1 MISPSGLQIQLLVIT
16 IAISFV
22 FETVM
27 DDTLQSQKAVAQS
40 DFLRKQINQTNGQ
53 PDINSLTTIISS
65 NVITTVVAFGGIIS
79 TIFLTFYQIKK
90 RQEEKTSEH
99 NNSLEYDYSINLRR
113 RRSRAYV
120 RLWELTQIRYSI
132 DSSVYEIEKHKT
144 SLSDWYYD
152 KGHGMLLTEHS
163 QKLFYNFKKN
173 IEDLA
178 KNWNESTTK
187 RVDIKSIEAIARA
200 LRTNLLKD
208 VGTRTSLRNLP
219 SYNELIIQEPKE
231 KDDRIHTKYL
241 EFKYAFFGN
250 LDLDLSNKN
259 ILFLITNLD
268 NNDPIYA
275 DWQLR
280 MTLNLGE
287 WYTFL
292 WYHKEPVKGQLLN
305 PGRYSVRITISDI
318 LSSEIHFE
326 LLKDLKPEIKNNTLE
341 NNL

>member
-1 MISPSGLQIQLLVIT
+1 
-16 IAISFV
+16 
-22 FETVM
+22 
-27 DDTLQSQKAVAQS
+27 
-40 DFLRKQINQTNGQ
+40 
-53 PDINSLTTIISS
+53 
-65 NVITTVVAFGGIIS
+65 
-79 TIFLTFYQIKK
+79 
-90 RQEEKTSEH
+90 
-99 NNSLEYDYSINLRR
+99 
-113 RRSRAYV
+113 
-120 RLWELTQIRYSI
+120 
-132 DSSVYEIEKHKT
+132 
-144 SLSDWYYD
+144 
-152 KGHGMLLTEHS
+152 MLLTEHS

-187 RVDIKSIEAIARA
+187 RDDIKSIEAIARA

-326 LLKDLKPEIKNNTLE
+326 LLKDLKPGDKNNTLE